1 LKNALEDAMAGKYT
15 VAEVEARSG
24 VPASSLRQ
32 WERRYGFPKPRRSSS
47 GYRLYDD
54 EDLRQIEIMR
64 RLIGDGVL
72 ASRAA
77 AMVKE
82 QAGVTVGPRP
92 LTELANELLEAL
104 VALDEPRAGRVLSE
118 AFALH
123 DVENV
128 LLDLVT
134 PAMVRLGDLWQAGD
148 LLVSTEH
155 FATNLMQGRLHGL
168 LALMPGAGRSQLAL
182 VTCAPKERHEL
193 GALILAVLLNRAGF
207 DTVYLGA
214 DTPVHDLV
222 EMARL
227 LRPTAVFISARR
239 DEAVAQLRAH
249 GAELRALE
257 PLLVLGGQAFEA
269 APALA
274 AELGGVFLGNEIH
287 AVIPEVEK
295 LLEVRVA

>member
-1 LKNALEDAMAGKYT
+1 MKNALEDAMSGKYT

-64 RLIGDGVL
+64 KLIADGVL

-77 AMVKE
+77 AMVSE
-82 QAGVTVGPRP
+82 QAGARAGPRP
-92 LTELANELLEAL
+92 LTELTNELVEAL
-104 VALDEPRAGRVLSE
+104 VALEDARAGRVLSE

-134 PAMVRLGDLWQAGD
+134 PAMAKIGDLWHSGEI
-148 LLVSTEH
+148 LVATEH

-168 LALMPGAGRSQLAL
+168 LSLMPGAGRSQPAL

-207 DTVYLGA
+207 DAVYLGA
-214 DTPVHDLV
+214 DTPVHDVV

-227 LRPTAVFISARR
+227 LRPTAVFISARM
-239 DEAVAQLRAH
+239 DAAVAQLRAH

-257 PLLVLGGQAFEA
+257 PLLVFGGHAFGA

-274 AELGGVFLGNEIH
+274 EELGGLFLGNEIH
-287 AVIPEVEK
+287 EVIPEVER
-295 LLEVRVA
+295 LLEARVA